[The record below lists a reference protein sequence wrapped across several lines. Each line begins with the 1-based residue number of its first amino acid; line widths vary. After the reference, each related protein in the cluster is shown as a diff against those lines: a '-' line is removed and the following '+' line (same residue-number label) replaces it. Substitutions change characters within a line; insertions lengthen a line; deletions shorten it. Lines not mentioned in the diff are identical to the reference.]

1 MLTQLILDNQQ
12 IANLINIFSCVTT
25 PSLFHLNSDNKK
37 MSANKS
43 FSTETSERYSRALF
57 EVAKEAGDLEKIE
70 DQIKSFKVFLKNS
83 LELKNFF
90 SNPTQS
96 INNQNNVKN
105 LLSEKF
111 GFSKNL
117 KNFFSLLIEKR
128 RIFFVSKIIDSF
140 LKLCSRKRGEV
151 KASLISSKELSES
164 ELESISKDLS
174 SSMGSIIKFDYKIDK
189 ELIGGLKLQLG
200 SFMIDTSIKNK
211 LKKFEQQM
219 IEN

>member
-1 MLTQLILDNQQ
+1 
-12 IANLINIFSCVTT
+12 
-25 PSLFHLNSDNKK
+25 
-37 MSANKS
+37 MSSNKS

-57 EVAKEAGDLEKIE
+57 EVAKEAGDLAKIE
-70 DQIKSFKVFLKNS
+70 SDIKIFKSLLENS
-83 LELKNFF
+83 PELKNFF

-96 INNQNNVKN
+96 INNQKNVN
-105 LLSEKF
+105 DLLSKKF
-111 GFSKNL
+111 NFSKNL

-128 RIFFVSKIIDSF
+128 RIFFISKIINSF

-151 KASLISSKELSES
+151 NASLISSKELSES
-164 ELESISKDLS
+164 ELEGISKDLS
-174 SSMGSIIKFDYKIDK
+174 SSMGSKIKFDYTIDK

-211 LKKFEQQM
+211 LKKLEQQM

>member
-1 MLTQLILDNQQ
+1 
-12 IANLINIFSCVTT
+12 
-25 PSLFHLNSDNKK
+25 

-70 DQIKSFKVFLKNS
+70 TDIKIFKSLLESS
-83 LELKNFF
+83 LELKNFL

-96 INNQNNVKN
+96 INNQNNVN
-105 LLSEKF
+105 DLLSEKF
-111 GFSKNL
+111 SFSKNL
-117 KNFFSLLIEKR
+117 KNFISLLIEKR

-140 LKLCSRKRGEV
+140 LKLCSKKRGEV

-164 ELESISKDLS
+164 ELENISKDLS
-174 SSMGSIIKFDYKIDK
+174 SSMGLIIKFDYKIDK

-211 LKKFEQQM
+211 LKKYEQRM
-219 IEN
+219 LEN

>member
-1 MLTQLILDNQQ
+1 MG
-12 IANLINIFSCVTT
+12 S
-25 PSLFHLNSDNKK
+25 
-37 MSANKS
+37 NKS

-57 EVAKEAGDLEKIE
+57 EVAKEAAELEKIE
-70 DQIKSFKVFLKNS
+70 TDIKSFKFLLDNS
-83 LELKNFF
+83 PELKNFF

-96 INNQNNVKN
+96 INNQNNVN
-105 LLSEKF
+105 DLLSKKLS
-111 GFSKNL
+111 FSKNL
-117 KNFFSLLIEKR
+117 NNFFSLLIEKR

-151 KASLISSKELSES
+151 KASLISSKELSEP